1 LQELLGEIRKYLRKL
16 FFIFNFFL
24 RNYKKPKKSQ
34 QHKKRKREN
43 IFSTLSSSL
52 LTGHV
57 LKWFMVLI
65 STQKRGDVVSNGV
78 HMGIA
83 VSATEHIAA
92 GATKV

>member
-1 LQELLGEIRKYLRKL
+1 MFTKTV
-16 FFIFNFFL
+16 FFILFFFL
-24 RNYKKPKKSQ
+24 RNYKKPKKVK

-43 IFSTLSSSL
+43 TLFILSSSL